1 MSFKTEVKDNILILI
16 FRDKNICQDYLIY
29 IYEYDKD
36 TDFKPNILDITFLQI
51 YLKILIISLRK
62 KHI

>member
-1 MSFKTEVKDNILILI
+1 MSRLSN
-16 FRDKNICQDYLIY
+16 IY